1 MNDLDL
7 RDTPPPFW
15 RSRLGLGWLALAAV
29 AGWFLLTEH
38 RAHLFGA
45 LPWLVLLACPLMHVF
60 MPQRAPPRPPWPRPF
75 SRPYSGG
82 WSIHTRSVGRFAMN

>member
-7 RDTPPPFW
+7 RDTLPPFW

-45 LPWLVLLACPLMHVF
+45 LPRLVLLACPMMHVF
-60 MPQRAPPRPPWPRPF
+60 MHGGHHHGHHGHGPSADRAPAAGRSTSDP
-75 SRPYSGG
+75 SGD
-82 WSIHTRSVGRFAMN
+82 SQ